1 MQPEECVAATSSIR
15 LDGALDGV
23 AARRLEALLERAE
36 PGARFHIDLTQ
47 VREFH
52 DFGIAVLGRALARS
66 RAHVTLRGLRRHQIC
81 VLRYFG
87 VETEPLER
95 AVLSDAG

>member
-1 MQPEECVAATSSIR
+1 MRLEEPVAATSSIR
-15 LDGALDGV
+15 LEGTLDGI

-47 VREFH
+47 VREFQ
-52 DFGIAVLGRALARS
+52 DFGIAVLGRALTRS